1 MKNNNVIFSTRSALY
16 ALFFSPYYFFHHQP
30 SAKKKKWKICK
41 FRRGGTEKG
50 VGMGR
55 EGKGLLLSFFYHEIA
70 LTLSSPLLCL
80 PLTQAKELDMSC
92 DTIVQHFLKLFLHS
106 ILIRDCSKHIDK
118 TYLQQSK
125 ALKVHCVN
133 KFVHGLV
140 WKWSPREG
148 YFSNKP
154 GAL

>member
-1 MKNNNVIFSTRSALY
+1 MSGVEEQK
-16 ALFFSPYYFFHHQP
+16 
-30 SAKKKKWKICK
+30 
-41 FRRGGTEKG
+41 KG

-55 EGKGLLLSFFYHEIA
+55 EGKRLPLLFSYCKNT
-70 LTLSSPLLCL
+70 LTLPSPFLCL

-92 DTIVQHFLKLFLHS
+92 DTVGS

-125 ALKVHCVN
+125 ALKIHCVN

-140 WKWSPREG
+140 
-148 YFSNKP
+148 
-154 GAL
+154 

>member
-30 SAKKKKWKICK
+30 SAKKKKNEK
-41 FRRGGTEKG
+41 FVNFGVEERKKG

-55 EGKGLLLSFFYHEIA
+55 EGKGLLFSFFYREIA

-92 DTIVQHFLKLFLHS
+92 DTIVQHFLKLFLYS

-125 ALKVHCVN
+125 ALKVHCVD

-140 WKWSPREG
+140 
-148 YFSNKP
+148 
-154 GAL
+154 

>member
-1 MKNNNVIFSTRSALY
+1 MLSSFLLIISFIINL
-16 ALFFSPYYFFHHQP
+16 LQ
-30 SAKKKKWKICK
+30 KKKKKNEK
-41 FRRGGTEKG
+41 FVNFGVEERIKG

-55 EGKGLLLSFFYHEIA
+55 ERKGLLLSFFYHEIA

-80 PLTQAKELDMSC
+80 PLTHAKELDMSC
-92 DTIVQHFLKLFLHS
+92 DTIVQHFLKLFLYS

>member
-30 SAKKKKWKICK
+30 SAKKKKKNEK
-41 FRRGGTEKG
+41 FVNFGVEERIKG

-92 DTIVQHFLKLFLHS
+92 DTIVKHFLKLFLYS

-140 WKWSPREG
+140 
-148 YFSNKP
+148 
-154 GAL
+154 